1 MLFRRRTPAPR
12 LPLDDGTVL
21 RLFTVDDADAL
32 ARTVR
37 ESLDHLRPWMPWAG
51 DDQSADPAFQR
62 ERLARVIA
70 GNEEWQY
77 GLFSADGRVLGS
89 FGLMTRRGP
98 GTLEIGYFLAAD
110 AVGHGHATRAA
121 GALTDVARRVRGV
134 REVLIYC
141 DEANVRSAAIP
152 KRLGYRLDRV
162 ETRPAEAPAETDRTQ
177 VWVMRRQRSDRRGA
191 KRGVDPK

>member
-1 MLFRRRTPAPR
+1 MLIRRRTPSKR
-12 LPLDDGTVL
+12 MQLDDETVL
-21 RLFTVDDADAL
+21 RLFAVEDADAL

-37 ESLDHLRPWMPWAG
+37 ESLDHLRPWMPWAS
-51 DDQSADPAFQR
+51 DEQSADPAFQR
-62 ERLARVIA
+62 ERLARVLA

-77 GLFSADGRVLGS
+77 GLFSADGTRILGS

-121 GALTDVARRVRGV
+121 GALTEAARHVRGV
-134 REVLIYC
+134 REILIYC

-152 KRLGYRLDRV
+152 ERLGYRLDRT
-162 ETRPAEAPAETDRTQ
+162 EARRAEAPAETDRTQ
-177 VWVMRRQRSDRRGA
+177 VWVMKVR
-191 KRGVDPK
+191 